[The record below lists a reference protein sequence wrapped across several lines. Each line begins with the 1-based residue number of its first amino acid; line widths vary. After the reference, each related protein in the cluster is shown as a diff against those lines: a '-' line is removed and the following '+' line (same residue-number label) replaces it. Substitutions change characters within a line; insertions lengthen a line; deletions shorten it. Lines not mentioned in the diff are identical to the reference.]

1 MANPLLGLA
10 ATAARILPAPLK
22 RALYRLGPL
31 SRGLRSV
38 LNRAAPVGLT
48 EVSVAAGGLAGS
60 RLLLNMQTEKDYWL
74 GTYEQDL
81 QRAIQDWVEPG
92 YVIYDLG
99 ANIGYVSLLFARVT
113 GSDGQVFAFEPLPA
127 NQERL
132 QKNLAL
138 NNDLKVTLIPN
149 AISDKNGSTTFMVH
163 SSGGMGKLKDAAGR
177 EQGFAN
183 EISVQTIALDDFA
196 STHPAPHL
204 VKIDIEG
211 GEVLALRGMQ
221 SLLKN
226 ERPILFLELHG
237 LEATAAA
244 VDRLRASRYHIN
256 WMHGDYA
263 EIHSPSELGKKN
275 YVIARPA

>member
-1 MANPLLGLA
+1 MANLLLSIA
-10 ATAARILPAPLK
+10 ASAARILPAPLK
-22 RALYRLGPL
+22 RLLYKLGPL
-31 SRGLRSV
+31 SRGLRSA

-48 EVSVAAGGLAGS
+48 EVTVAAGSLAG
-60 RLLLNMQTEKDYWL
+60 RHLLLNMQTEKDYWL

-81 QRAIQDWVEPG
+81 QQAIQDWVKPG

-99 ANIGYVSLLFARVT
+99 ANIGYVSLLFARAT
-113 GSDGQVFAFEPLPA
+113 GSSGQVFAFEPLPS

-132 QKNLAL
+132 QKNITL
-138 NNDLKVTLIPN
+138 NNDLHVTLIPS
-149 AISDKNGSTTFMVH
+149 AVSDKSGSATFMVH
-163 SSGGMGKLKDAAGR
+163 NSGGMGKVKEAAGR

-183 EISVQTIALDDFA
+183 EISVQTVALDDFA
-196 STHPAPHL
+196 TTHPAPHL

-221 SLLKN
+221 SLLKK

-244 VDRLRASRYHIN
+244 VDRLRASRYHLH

-263 EIHSPSELGKKN
+263 EIHSASELGKKS
-275 YVIARPA
+275 YVIARPV